1 MSDTNRFAAPA
12 QPIRLY
18 HFALSGHSHR
28 VLLMLSLLG
37 LPVDIVPVDLPRG
50 EHKSPAFLALNPFG
64 QIPVIQDGDLTLAD
78 SNAILVYLAQRY
90 DASGQWLPQAPGQM
104 AEVQRWLSAA
114 AGPLAFGPAHA
125 RGGQL
130 FKRPIEPRAYDLA
143 HKLLTV
149 MEATLAQ
156 QRYLASTEQ
165 PTIADVAMYGYT
177 AHAPEGGISLTHY
190 AHIRRWIAD
199 VQALPGFVPLPA
211 SPLPDATNGH

>member
-1 MSDTNRFAAPA
+1 MTDTNRFSAPA

-37 LPVDIVPVDLPRG
+37 LPTEIVPVDLPRG
-50 EHKSPAFLALNPFG
+50 EHKAPAFLALNPFG

-78 SNAILVYLAQRY
+78 SNAILVYLARRY
-90 DASGQWLPQAPGQM
+90 DASGQWLPQAPRQM

-130 FKRPIEPRAYDLA
+130 FKRPIEPRAYELA

-149 MEATLAQ
+149 MDGVLAQ
-156 QRYLASTEQ
+156 QRYLVDAAQ

-177 AHAPEGGISLTHY
+177 AHAPEGGISLTPY
-190 AHIRRWIAD
+190 AHVRRWTGD
-199 VQALPGFVPLPA
+199 VQALAGFVALPA
-211 SPLPDATNGH
+211 SPLPAPSS